1 MIMRYCQKW
10 MVFCLAILLLSSQV
24 FAVDRVQRAEVAK
37 EKAEALEQAVATE
50 GSDVNPPDS
59 LIITK
64 PGVQAV
70 DPTGRAP
77 LDDAITCLARSIY
90 WEARGESVEAMEAV
104 ADVVINRLA
113 HEGFPDTVCEVV
125 RQGGEQGS
133 CQFSWWCDG
142 RMDHAENEQAYATAK
157 EISRRALNG
166 QLEDRIDGALYFHHR
181 QISPGWGRNFI
192 KTNQIDDLVFYKLR
206 DGVAP

>member
-1 MIMRYCQKW
+1 MQQRWKW
-10 MVFCLAILLLSSQV
+10 ILACLAIFLLSSQSL
-24 FAVDRVQRAEVAK
+24 AADRAQKAEVAK
-37 EKAEALEQAVATE
+37 EKAEALEQAVVTE
-50 GSDVNPPDS
+50 GSNMSPPDS

-77 LDDAITCLARSIY
+77 LDDAITCLARAIY
-90 WEARGESVEAMEAV
+90 WEARGESAATMEAV
-104 ADVVINRLA
+104 ASVVINRLG
-113 HEGFPDTVCEVV
+113 HEGFPETVCEVV

-142 RMDHAENEQAYATAK
+142 RMDHAENEQSYTYSK
-157 EISRRALNG
+157 EIARRALNG
-166 QLEDRIDGALYFHHR
+166 QLPDRIDGGLYFHQR

-192 KTNQIDDLVFYKLR
+192 KTNQIGDLVFYKLR
-206 DGVAP
+206 KGVAP